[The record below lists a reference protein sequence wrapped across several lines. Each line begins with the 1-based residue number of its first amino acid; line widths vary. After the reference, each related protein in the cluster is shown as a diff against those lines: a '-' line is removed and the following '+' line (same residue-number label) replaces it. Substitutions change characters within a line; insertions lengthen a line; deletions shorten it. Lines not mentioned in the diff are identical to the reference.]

1 MDVVSMVIR
10 MASVRQREESKFWF
24 GCVTL
29 PSGRRVQ
36 RSTKETDRKR
46 AQKIA
51 DQWEAATRGRVT
63 ARQTQRVIADLY
75 RDITGQ
81 RLVFPTVREY
91 FEAWLSRKK
100 PETAPG
106 SYRAY
111 HYKAHRFLDW
121 LGNRA
126 DQQIALI
133 DRQDVLDFR
142 AAELKRVSPR
152 SVNHAIKFL
161 RMVFKTAKEDG
172 KFHDENPSLGVKV
185 AKLREGTARRS
196 FTIPEIRRVLEVAGD
211 EWRSLIYFGLYTGQ
225 RLGDLARL
233 TWQNVDLARDEIRF
247 VSRKTGRTMII
258 PIAPPLREQIEKLPA
273 GDEPHQ
279 PLHPRAFASVEKSG
293 GVNTLS
299 RQFYE
304 LLADAGLAA
313 QKAHRTTEAAP
324 GRAGPRELS
333 QLSFHSLRHTATSLM
348 KNAGVNASVVM
359 DIIGHESE
367 AISAHYTHID
377 EETKRKAIAR
387 LPAIPGIGSPPGG
400 RSARCHAAVAGRDKF
415 LIKNEETRTKQQA
428 SRTQQLSAPFRR

>member
-1 MDVVSMVIR
+1 
-10 MASVRQREESKFWF
+10 MASLRKRDESKFWF
-24 GCVTL
+24 ACLTL
-29 PSGRRVQ
+29 PNGRRVQ
-36 RSTKETDRKR
+36 RSTKEIDRKK
-46 AQKIA
+46 AQQIA
-51 DQWEAATRGRVT
+51 DKWEAVTRAHVT

-91 FEAWLSRKK
+91 FQAWLSRKK
-100 PETAPG
+100 PETAPS

-126 DQQIALI
+126 EGQIALI

-172 KFHDENPSLGVKV
+172 KFHDENPALGVKV
-185 AKLREGTARRS
+185 AFTRGGTARRS

-211 EWRSLIYFGLYTGQ
+211 EWKSLIYFGLYTGQ
-225 RLGDLARL
+225 RLGDIARL
-233 TWQNVDLARDEIRF
+233 TWSNVDLDRSEIRF
-247 VSRKTGRTMII
+247 ASRKTNRAMII
-258 PIAPPLREQIEKLPA
+258 PIAPPLRDQIEKLPA

-324 GRAGPRELS
+324 GRDGPRSLS
-333 QLSFHSLRHTATSLM
+333 QISFHSLRHTATSLM

-387 LPAIPGIGSPPGG
+387 LPSIPSI
-400 RSARCHAAVAGRDKF
+400 ARQRK
-415 LIKNEETRTKQQA
+415 
-428 SRTQQLSAPFRR
+428 